1 MPRRKKEKK
10 IKPIDSGRIIG
21 GSGFGKSKYLQF
33 LIESKVQKGEPFTVI
48 DPKGK
53 SDTASQKTLKK
64 PRKQK
69 R

>member
-1 MPRRKKEKK
+1 MPREKTRPK
-10 IKPIDSGRIIG
+10 THKHIKGATG
-21 GSGFGKSKYLQF
+21 KGKSTYLRS
-33 LIESKVQKGEPFTVI
+33 LIKSAVRKGKPFAVI

-53 SDTASQKTLKK
+53 SNAASQKTLKK